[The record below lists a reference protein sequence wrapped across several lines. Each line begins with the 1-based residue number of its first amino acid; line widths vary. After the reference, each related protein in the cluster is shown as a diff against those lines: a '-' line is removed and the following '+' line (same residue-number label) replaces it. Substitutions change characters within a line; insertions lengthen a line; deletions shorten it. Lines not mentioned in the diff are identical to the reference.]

1 VIRVGVLGPATIDIV
16 DLPGREP
23 VRRPGGTTLYAAR
36 ALRFAG
42 AEPAVIENPGLVIS
56 RLRHTPEGTVQAID
70 AVASPADPAWLA
82 ERLDRFDG
90 CSWVML
96 GGQTANDFPVASI
109 AMLVERGHHTLLD
122 LQGLAR
128 GSRPGPVELRPFPLQ
143 AIGAVHAVKL
153 NAAEARAAVGGD
165 TPEHVRRLGVAEAL
179 FSRGPEGAL
188 LITPDGEFDVPA
200 SAEAFDDPTGA
211 GDSLAAL
218 YSLARTRGA
227 EPPEAIRFAVERVE
241 RLYTGGFRP

>member
-1 VIRVGVLGPATIDIV
+1 MTRVGVLGPGTIDIV
-16 DLPGREP
+16 ELPGREA

-42 AEPAVIENPGLVIS
+42 AEPVVVENPGLVIS

-70 AVASPADPAWLA
+70 RVADPAGPAWLA
-82 ERLDRFDG
+82 ERIDRFDG

-96 GGQTANDFPVASI
+96 GGQTADDFPVASI
-109 AMLVERGHHTLLD
+109 AMLADRGHHTLLD

-128 GSRPGPVELRPFPLQ
+128 GHRPGPVELRPFAAE

-165 TPEHVRRLGVAEAL
+165 SPEHVRRLGVAEAL
-179 FSRGPEGAL
+179 FSQGAHGAL
-188 LITPDGEFDVPA
+188 LITPELELEVPA
-200 SAEAFDDPTGA
+200 SAPAFADPTGA

-227 EPPEAIRFAVERVE
+227 EPPEAIRYAVERVE
-241 RLYTGGFRP
+241 RLYTS